1 MLEIPIT
8 DVTDDEIL
16 YRRILDG
23 LGLYEVQADGTVLFN
38 SQAFA
43 DRSWRP
49 SVDRAK
55 LCNNDP
61 KHTLGSF
68 SGGVTSIVARD
79 VRLINDIVQYDKNQ
93 NPIQLFKVDVEHV
106 PIIDDPINP
115 NNPAHAEIHTSPACP
130 NRRVFK
136 KLCEKLA
143 LLANA
148 RQWELKPSNMP

>member
-1 MLEIPIT
+1 MVEIPIS
-8 DVTDDEIL
+8 DVSDDEIL

-23 LGLYEVQADGTVLFN
+23 FDLYDVQADGTVLFN

-43 DRSWRP
+43 DRSWRH

-55 LCNNDP
+55 LCNNEP

-68 SGGVTSIVARD
+68 SGGVTSIVTRD

-115 NNPAHAEIHTSPACP
+115 DNPAHAEIHTSP
-130 NRRVFK
+130 
-136 KLCEKLA
+136 
-143 LLANA
+143 
-148 RQWELKPSNMP
+148 

>member
-55 LCNNDP
+55 LCNNEP

-79 VRLINDIVQYDKNQ
+79 VRLINDIIQYDKNQ

-115 NNPAHAEIHTSPACP
+115 AHAEIH
-130 NRRVFK
+130 
-136 KLCEKLA
+136 
-143 LLANA
+143 
-148 RQWELKPSNMP
+148 